1 LPPEIELNNRSVFIP
16 NVFSP
21 NGDGL
26 NDVFIPIFKHQ
37 WNNVDNVHIEIFN
50 RWGNR
55 VFVSHHVN
63 EAWDG
68 MIKGVSQDIGTYH
81 YMIRYRFRGSMRI
94 AKGEVIL
101 VR

>member
-1 LPPEIELNNRSVFIP
+1 LPPEIELNNCSVFIP

-26 NDVFIPIFKHQ
+26 NDMFRPTFQHQ
-37 WNNVDNVHIEIFN
+37 RNNIDFVHIEIFN

-55 VFVSHHVN
+55 VFVSQIVN

-68 MIKGVSQDIGTYH
+68 MFKGVLQDVGTYH
-81 YMIRYRFRGSMRI
+81 YMIRYRCSGSIRI